1 MKIKYKGRGKII
13 LALFVALLTLA
24 VLTPQAF
31 VACSHISGWAGA
43 PAAKYAI
50 SGGTSVYLQPL
61 HKITS

>member
-13 LALFVALLTLA
+13 LALIVMLLTLA
-24 VLTPQAF
+24 VLTRQAF
-31 VACSHISGWAGA
+31 ASWSHISGWAGA
-43 PAAKYAI
+43 PPATYAI